1 MMTAQNM
8 SVGVAYNEYTNT
20 AGQQVEHVSEE
31 TVKDMAE
38 EVYRH
43 VSQLGYRAE
52 MVPLFHDFIDFIN
65 RLKNGR
71 YDVVVN
77 LCEGFKDRP
86 LMEAHVA
93 GVYELFEIPY
103 TGNPARTLSICQ
115 NKYQTK
121 LLLQGAGLPT
131 PAGQL
136 VSSPGD
142 LNYNVFPAI
151 VKPNN
156 EDASLGI
163 YPQSVVHNL
172 AELQTQVAKVITTYN
187 QPALV
192 EQYVHGREFNVAV
205 MDLEQPL
212 ALPVSEIDFSTVP
225 EGYPHICSYEAKW
238 FEGHVLYNTTIPKCP
253 APINDSQRQALQS
266 IAVQAFKLM
275 NCRDYARVDFRMS
288 TEGQI
293 YILEVNPNPDIS
305 LNAGYVRALRAA
317 QIEYGDF
324 WNRIILK
331 TLKRKP

>member
-1 MMTAQNM
+1 MTNPDI

-65 RLKNGR
+65 CIKNGR

-86 LMEAHVA
+86 LMEAYVA
-93 GVYELFEIPY
+93 GVYELFEIAY

-136 VSSPGD
+136 VSSLDD
-142 LNYNVFPAI
+142 LNYSVFPAI

-163 YPQSVVHNL
+163 YPQSVVHNQ
-172 AELQTQVAKVITTYN
+172 AELQTQVAKVISTYN

-192 EQYVHGREFNVAV
+192 EQYIHGREFNVAV
-205 MDLEQPL
+205 MDLEQPA

-253 APINDSQRQALQS
+253 APINDAQRQALQS
-266 IAVQAFKLM
+266 IAVQAFRLM

-288 TEGQI
+288 SEGQI

-317 QIEYGDF
+317 QIDYADF
-324 WNRIILK
+324 WNRVILK
-331 TLKRKP
+331 TLKRKS

>member
-1 MMTAQNM
+1 MNNRDI

-43 VSQLGYRAE
+43 VSQLGYRSE
-52 MVPLFHDFIDFIN
+52 MVPLFHDFIDFID
-65 RLKNGR
+65 RIKGGH
-71 YDVVVN
+71 YDILVN

-86 LMEAHVA
+86 LMESYVA
-93 GVYELFEIPY
+93 GVYELLDISY
-103 TGNPARTLSICQ
+103 TGNPARTLSLCQ
-115 NKYQTK
+115 NKYLTK
-121 LLLQGAGLPT
+121 LVLLGAGLPT

-136 VSSPGD
+136 ASSVEE
-142 LNYNVFPAI
+142 LNYNEFPAI

-163 YPQSVVHNL
+163 YPQSVVHNQ
-172 AELQTQVAKVITTYN
+172 AELQSQVAKVISTYN

-192 EQYVHGREFNVAV
+192 EQFIHGREFNVAV
-205 MDLEQPL
+205 MDLEQPV

-253 APINDSQRQALQS
+253 APITDEQRRALQS

-288 TEGQI
+288 SAGQI

-317 QIEYGDF
+317 QIDYADF
-324 WNRIILK
+324 WNKIILK
-331 TLKRKP
+331 TLRRKT